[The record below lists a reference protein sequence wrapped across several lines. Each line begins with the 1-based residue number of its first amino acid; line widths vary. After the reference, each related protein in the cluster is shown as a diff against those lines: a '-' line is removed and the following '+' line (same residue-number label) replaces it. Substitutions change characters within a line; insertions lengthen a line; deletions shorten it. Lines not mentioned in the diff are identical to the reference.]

1 MKKILTFVAAALLLA
16 GNVFAKEVLHNLDFS
31 VPIDNQTWKIEDA
44 GEDGE
49 DTNEKVNM
57 KSFNFDYSR
66 TTANENGFSFIFG
79 ADIGYV
85 KADLD
90 DVDGLDDSFKGLD
103 LGLKL
108 GWGGVPVNTD
118 KVFLAI
124 HGFLGF
130 DMKYLTMSSSHW
142 GIDYENSW
150 GQSTEY
156 KEYDDYYYALMFN
169 MKIGADIIFVFRFNE
184 KIGLNAGIDL
194 YTNLGAGTFW
204 RDTEESNA
212 VDFISSVGGVG
223 IVPKIGLTIFN

>member
-1 MKKILTFVAAALLLA
+1 MKKILAFVAAALLFA

-31 VPIDNQTWKIEDA
+31 IPIDKQTWTD
-44 GEDGE
+44 DGD
-49 DTNEKVNM
+49 DTKFNM
-57 KSFNFDYSR
+57 LGYNFDYSR
-66 TTANENGFSFIFG
+66 VTANENNFSFIFG

-142 GIDYENSW
+142 GIDYENS
-150 GQSTEY
+150 GVYNTAD

-169 MKIGADIIFVFRFNE
+169 TKIGVDVIFAFRFNE